1 MVDCLYFSAGVLRKT
16 RCAITDEE
24 KQLVLQAYKESTG
37 DWSEILNFVS
47 QNISSICITN
57 TRQRDKIK
65 EYYQTNPRQTIIKR
79 MQRIL
84 NKSIQ
89 KEARDREPES
99 TSMSAAI
106 IKSKMR
112 YAKKAAPE
120 DRRRDRISEA
130 NFQTSSEDEN
140 DEAESIGTQTR
151 AIEPTRKKKR
161 TRARSSVEAN
171 KAHTKMCRK
180 AMQMMDK
187 IHSILKDYETSDTD

>member
-1 MVDCLYFSAGVLRKT
+1 MVNCLYFSAGVLRKT
-16 RCAITDEE
+16 RCAIKDEE
-24 KQLVLQAYKESTG
+24 KQLVLHAYKESTG

-57 TRQRDKIK
+57 IRQRDKIK
-65 EYYQTNPRQTIIKR
+65 EYYQTTPRQTIIKR

-89 KEARDREPES
+89 KEARDRELPES

-112 YAKKAAPE
+112 YGKKEAPE
-120 DRRRDRISEA
+120 DRRRNRISEA

-140 DEAESIGTQTR
+140 DEAELVYPDQSNR
-151 AIEPTRKKKR
+151 AEEKEKTNANPFEC
-161 TRARSSVEAN
+161 RS
-171 KAHTKMCRK
+171 
-180 AMQMMDK
+180 
-187 IHSILKDYETSDTD
+187 

>member
-1 MVDCLYFSAGVLRKT
+1 MVNCLYFSAGVLCKA

-65 EYYQTNPRQTIIKR
+65 EYHQTTPRQTETINKC

-84 NKSIQ
+84 NNSIQ

-99 TSMSAAI
+99 MSMSAGI

-120 DRRRDRISEA
+120 DHRHDRISEA
-130 NFQTSSEDEN
+130 NF
-140 DEAESIGTQTR
+140 
-151 AIEPTRKKKR
+151 
-161 TRARSSVEAN
+161 
-171 KAHTKMCRK
+171 
-180 AMQMMDK
+180 
-187 IHSILKDYETSDTD
+187 

>member
-1 MVDCLYFSAGVLRKT
+1 
-16 RCAITDEE
+16 
-24 KQLVLQAYKESTG
+24 
-37 DWSEILNFVS
+37 
-47 QNISSICITN
+47 
-57 TRQRDKIK
+57 
-65 EYYQTNPRQTIIKR
+65 

-112 YAKKAAPE
+112 YGKKEAPE

-140 DEAESIGTQTR
+140 DEAESIGIPRPEQ
-151 AIEPTRKKKR
+151 
-161 TRARSSVEAN
+161 
-171 KAHTKMCRK
+171 
-180 AMQMMDK
+180 
-187 IHSILKDYETSDTD
+187 